1 MLDILDPD
9 MWPKLRSSI
18 LATNDGLAPCNL
30 YASPL
35 KGAFND
41 RQKNPPDAQR

>member
-9 MWPKLRSSI
+9 TWPKLRPSI

-30 YASPL
+30 YAPPL

-41 RQKNPPDAQR
+41 RQKNPPEAQR

>member
-9 MWPKLRSSI
+9 MWPKLRPSI
-18 LATNDGLAPCNL
+18 LVTNDGLAPCNL

-35 KGAFND
+35 KGTSND
-41 RQKNPPDAQR
+41 RSKNPPEGLR